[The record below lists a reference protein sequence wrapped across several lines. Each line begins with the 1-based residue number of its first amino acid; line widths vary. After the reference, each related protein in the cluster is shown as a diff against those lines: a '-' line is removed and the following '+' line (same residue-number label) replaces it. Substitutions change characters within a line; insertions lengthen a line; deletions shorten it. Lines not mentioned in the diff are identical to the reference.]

1 MPLLPGQGPHPS
13 GRGGPSSQKLRRL
26 LFGLLGLR
34 RWGPVSR
41 PFLTLAIESSCD
53 DTSVALL
60 EGSRRVRATALASQ
74 IALHAPWGGVI
85 PETASR
91 EHLRTLIP
99 LLREVLRRG
108 GVANAP
114 RELSLV
120 AVTAGPGLMGSLLV
134 GVMAAKALAQ
144 AWELPI
150 VGINHLEG
158 HLFAN
163 VVAHD
168 DLVPP
173 FLALIVS
180 GGHTEIVHVR
190 AFGDYRLLGMTRDD
204 AVGEA
209 YDKVAKLLGLPYPG
223 GPAID
228 DLARKGNP
236 KAFPLP
242 VPMKDSD
249 AVEFSYSG
257 LKTAVLW
264 LLRRFEGAEIPL
276 EDICASFQEAAL
288 AALMAKVRL
297 AVARTGV
304 RSVVLSGGVAA
315 NSSLRER
322 MAAARQWKSYIPPR
336 DLCTD
341 NAVMIAA
348 AGYNNWKRGVRSD
361 LTLTPDPSWPL
372 ASP

>member
-1 MPLLPGQGPHPS
+1 M
-13 GRGGPSSQKLRRL
+13 
-26 LFGLLGLR
+26 
-34 RWGPVSR
+34 SR

-60 EGSRRVRATALASQ
+60 EGSRKVRATALASQ
-74 IALHAPWGGVI
+74 IALHAPWGGVV

-91 EHLRTLIP
+91 VHRRALIP

-144 AWELPI
+144 AWELPL

-168 DLVPP
+168 DLAPP

-228 DLARKGNP
+228 ELARRGNP

-249 AVEFSYSG
+249 AIEFSYSG

-264 LLRRFEGAEIPL
+264 LLRRFEGTAIPL

-315 NSSLRER
+315 NSALRER
-322 MAAARQWKSYIPPR
+322 MAAVRQWKSYIPPR

-348 AGYNNWKRGVRSD
+348 AGYNNWRRGVRSD

-372 ASP
+372 ALP

>member
-1 MPLLPGQGPHPS
+1 M
-13 GRGGPSSQKLRRL
+13 
-26 LFGLLGLR
+26 
-34 RWGPVSR
+34 SR

-60 EGSRRVRATALASQ
+60 EGERTVRATTLASQ
-74 IALHAPWGGVI
+74 VALHAPWGGVI

-91 EHLRTLIP
+91 EHLRALVP
-99 LLREVLRRG
+99 LLKDVLARG
-108 GVANAP
+108 GVTNAP
-114 RELSLV
+114 RDLSLV

-134 GVMAAKALAQ
+134 GVMAAKALSQ
-144 AWELPI
+144 AWEVPL
-150 VGINHLEG
+150 VGVNHLEG

-163 VVAHD
+163 IVAHE
-168 DLVPP
+168 DLAPP

-190 AFGDYRLLGMTRDD
+190 SFGDYRLLGMTRDD

-228 DLARKGNP
+228 ELARRGNP
-236 KAFPLP
+236 KAFALP
-242 VPMKDSD
+242 VPMRDSP

-264 LLRRFEGAEIPL
+264 LLRRMEGTDLPL

-288 AALMAKVRL
+288 SALMAKVRL
-297 AVARTGV
+297 AVAQTGV

-315 NSSLRER
+315 NSSLREK
-322 MAAARQWKSYIPPR
+322 MAASSQWKSYIPPR
-336 DLCTD
+336 ELCTD

-348 AGYNNWKRGVRSD
+348 AGYNNWKRGISSD
-361 LTLTPDPSWPL
+361 LSLSPDPSWPL
-372 ASP
+372 ALR